1 MKSDFAK
8 IQREIDAMQPE
19 LARIRRD
26 LHRCP
31 ETGWLEMRT
40 TAILAKALRAMG
52 YETYTGRAVCKR
64 ARGWVCRMKRFWRR
78 TRSGRSRRARRRMS

>member
-19 LARIRRD
+19 LVRIRRD

-52 YETYTGRAVCKR
+52 YETYTGRAVCKEGARLGLPDEAILAAHAAALR
-64 ARGWVCRMKRFWRR
+64 AWLLMTW
-78 TRSGRSRRARRRMS
+78 